1 MKISEATFDFDV
13 KSGFAL
19 FMALTAFNKYVII
32 CSTNLLLFVKTFFEK
47 IKNIFSLNEIMKKCI
62 TIKPNK
68 VMFFSLIMIFEL
80 IRN

>member
-1 MKISEATFDFDV
+1 MIDYQIKAI
-13 KSGFAL
+13 
-19 FMALTAFNKYVII
+19 
-32 CSTNLLLFVKTFFEK
+32 NLLLFVKTFFEK

-80 IRN
+80 VRN

>member
-1 MKISEATFDFDV
+1 MI
-13 KSGFAL
+13 
-19 FMALTAFNKYVII
+19 
-32 CSTNLLLFVKTFFEK
+32 NLLLFVKTFFEK
-47 IKNIFSLNEIMKKCI
+47 IKNIFSLNGIMIKCI